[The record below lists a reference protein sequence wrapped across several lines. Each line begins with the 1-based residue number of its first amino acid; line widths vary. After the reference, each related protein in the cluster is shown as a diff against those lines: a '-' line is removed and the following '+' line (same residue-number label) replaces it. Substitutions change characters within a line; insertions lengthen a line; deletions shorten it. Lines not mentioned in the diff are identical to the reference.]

1 MSSWHGSQLKYAL
14 GLGGLF
20 SFYGVVSVI
29 TLMLPGTFVG
39 YKYKILIIAIV
50 LLTLPFALLI
60 GFVASRRAA
69 KKKKKAEEA
78 AAAESAS
85 QTDSQPA
92 PAQKTAAPAGT
103 YDDITKGTEEAVQ
116 FLKSSNLGEAGQD
129 AIYSLPWF
137 LVAGPP
143 KSGKSSLL
151 LSSNLNF
158 HTLPGQRQ
166 SEQKMVRPTAG
177 VEWRVTS
184 DAVFI
189 DTAGRYQT
197 EGFDGDEWSALLEN
211 IRKYRP
217 NRPLDGMIL
226 VLDAQAIQH
235 SDEREAEETAKVMRT
250 RLDDAM
256 QRLKVKFPVYVV
268 FTNSDS
274 MEGFRD
280 SFSASKNEDKTL
292 VWGSTIPLEKSENAQ
307 AMFDGEYEILQNA
320 VMKRRITRLSAPFPA
335 VRQLRIFNFPL
346 HFGAARRRF
355 GAFMNALFRPNPFS
369 ENPFLRG
376 FYFAAVPSSNGAS
389 GAVRTA
395 GQGYFTERFFR
406 DVLLRDKDLVK
417 TFQSQKARPPIF
429 GWSLTI
435 LGMAFV
441 VLLLV
446 LSAVS
451 LFSNKQML
459 SDAEVRGERVLTIVK
474 ADAGKNPFAKSE
486 DEVRRELSAV
496 EDLRQLLARL
506 DDYDRNGPPIY
517 MRFGLYSGEKV
528 FKKSLLPMYFSVIE
542 QRFKA
547 PAVRKLE
554 ADLRKFADSSAVFNP
569 NQISQEQEQVL
580 DKHYEMLKAYLMLS
594 GDFRAKAQGA
604 DVVLALKDYWVSESK
619 VPSDMKLTAL
629 QQLDFWAKQIDRDD
643 SEVRFPRISTNAKLV
658 EDARRKL
665 QALPPVFRYYSRKV
679 TEISKEIDDRVGQT
693 NVSAILTRN
702 GTDTSTMDG
711 TYSVPSAFTRS
722 GYELMKT
729 AISEAEQ
736 KLSEDDWVM
745 GESAKKDV
753 AQATDAARLED
764 RYFRDYAD
772 HWRNFIKGVDVKAYK
787 NKTDA
792 AAALQSFSSANSP
805 MKILLREV
813 AKNTNLSAPLE
824 NPGWIDWLM
833 SFFESKKTGDTGGT
847 QPEKEFRP
855 LFAFVGSSD
864 KPDAAPIEKYQSEI
878 GKAFNDFSTVSE
890 DRMKKIAEQMANEED
905 PIRIVAREKAVGNL
919 LAGFSETPSGQE
931 TAALLQKPIG
941 NLKSLLGAGAKQ
953 QLAKIWAE
961 QILPEAA
968 DVQKGYPFEDGQAE
982 VDLTKLTAF
991 LNPTDGKFS
1000 KFYDDKL
1007 SRYFEESNGR
1017 LRVKETS
1024 ELQFSDDFVEYI
1036 NGAIELRK
1044 ALFGTN
1050 PTPKFEYEFALRPV
1064 RDGLIEVTIDGQK
1077 ITSEGT
1083 GSMKGTFPAGS
1094 SAETGVLINL
1104 VSVAGGQTPS
1114 GSPGGFGDASASSQT
1129 YQGNWG
1135 LFRFVDSSNPT
1146 KQPGGEYL
1154 LTFSVGGKSASATI
1168 KPSGGDLFDRA
1179 IFRKAKA
1186 PQNFLK

>member
-1 MSSWHGSQLKYAL
+1 MIMSSWHGSQLKYAL

-20 SFYGVVSVI
+20 SFYGIVSVA

-39 YKYKILIIAIV
+39 YKYKILIIALV
-50 LLTLPFALLI
+50 LLTLPFALII

-69 KKKKKAEEA
+69 KKKKEEEA
-78 AAAESAS
+78 AAGKASEAEGNA
-85 QTDSQPA
+85 A
-92 PAQKTAAPAGT
+92 PPQKTAAPAGT
-103 YDDITKGTEEAVQ
+103 YDDITRGAEEAVQ
-116 FLKSSNLGEAGQD
+116 FLKNSNLGEAGRD

-158 HTLPGQRQ
+158 HSLPGQRQ
-166 SEQKMVRPTAG
+166 SEQKLIRPTAG

-197 EGFDGDEWSALLEN
+197 DGVDGDEWSALLET

-226 VLDAQAIQH
+226 VLDARAILR
-235 SDEREAEETAKVMRT
+235 SDEREAEESAKVVRA

-256 QRLKVKFPVYVV
+256 QRLKVRFPVYVV
-268 FTNSDS
+268 FSNSDS
-274 MEGFRD
+274 LEGFRD
-280 SFSASKNEDKTL
+280 SFSVSKKEDKTL
-292 VWGSTIPLEKSENAQ
+292 VWGATIPLEKSDNAQ
-307 AMFDGEYEILQNA
+307 ALFDSEYEMLQNA
-320 VMKRRITRLSAPFPA
+320 VMKRRISRLSAPFPP

-346 HFGAARRRF
+346 HFGSARRRF

-376 FYFAAVPSSNGAS
+376 FYFTAVPSSNGAP
-389 GAVRTA
+389 GGTA
-395 GQGYFTERFFR
+395 AAGYFTERFFR

-417 TFQSQKARPPIF
+417 IFQSQRTRPPIF
-429 GWSLTI
+429 GWALTL
-435 LGMAFV
+435 LGAAF
-441 VLLLV
+441 VLLLLI
-446 LSAVS
+446 LSGVS

-459 SDAEVRGERVLTIVK
+459 ADAEIRGEKVLTIVK
-474 ADAGKNPFAKSE
+474 ADAGKNPFEKNE
-486 DEVRRELSAV
+486 EEVRRELSAV

-517 MRFGLYSGEKV
+517 MRFGLYSGDKV
-528 FKKSLLPMYFSVIE
+528 FKKSLLPIYFSVIE

-554 ADLRKFADSSAVFNP
+554 ADLRKFADSTATFNP
-569 NQISQEQEQVL
+569 NQISPEQEKVL
-580 DKHYEMLKAYLMLS
+580 DKHYELLKAYLMLS
-594 GDFRAKAQGA
+594 GDFREKAQGA
-604 DVVLALKDYWVSESK
+604 DVVLALKDYWVTESK
-619 VPSDMKLTAL
+619 VPADLKLTAL

-643 SEVRFPRISTNAKLV
+643 SEARFPRISVNAKLV
-658 EDARRKL
+658 EDARKKL

-693 NVSAILTRN
+693 TVRAILTRN
-702 GTDTSTMDG
+702 GADTSTMDG
-711 TYSVPSAFTRS
+711 AYTVPSAFTRS
-722 GYELMKT
+722 GYESMKV

-772 HWRNFIKGVDVKAYK
+772 HWRNFVKGVDVKAYK
-787 NKTDA
+787 NKNEAT
-792 AAALQSFSSANSP
+792 AALQSFSSANSP

-833 SFFESKKTGDTGGT
+833 SFFQSKKSGDTGGT

-855 LFAFVGSSD
+855 LFAFVGTSD

-878 GKAFNDFSTVSE
+878 GKAFNDLSGVSE
-890 DRMKKIAEQMANEED
+890 DRLKKIAEQMANDED
-905 PIRIVAREKAVGNL
+905 PIRILAREKAIGNL

-931 TAALLQKPIG
+931 LAALLQKPIG
-941 NLKSLLGAGAKQ
+941 NLKTLLGAGAKQ

-961 QILPEAA
+961 QILPEAM
-968 DVQKGYPFEDGQAE
+968 DVQKGYPFEDGQVE
-982 VDLTKLTAF
+982 TDLTKLTAF

-1000 KFYDDKL
+1000 KFYDERL
-1007 SRYFEESNGR
+1007 SRYFEESSGR
-1017 LRVKETS
+1017 LKVKDTS
-1024 ELQFSDDFVEYI
+1024 ELQFADDFVEYL
-1036 NGAIELRK
+1036 NSAIELRK

-1050 PTPKFEYEFALRPV
+1050 PTPKFEYEFALRPLK
-1064 RDGLIEVTIDGQK
+1064 DGLIEVTIDGQK
-1077 ITSEGT
+1077 LTSEGT
-1083 GSMKGTFPAGS
+1083 GSMKGTFPAGT

-1104 VSVAGGQTPS
+1104 VSLSGGQTPS
-1114 GSPGGFGDASASSQT
+1114 ASPGGFGDSSAKSQT

-1135 LFRFVDSSNPT
+1135 LFRFVDASSPA

>member
-1 MSSWHGSQLKYAL
+1 MSSWHGSQMKYAL

-20 SFYGVVSVI
+20 SFYGIISVA

-39 YKYKILIIAIV
+39 YKYKILIIALV
-50 LLTLPFALLI
+50 LITLPFALLI

-69 KKKKKAEEA
+69 KKKKNEEA
-78 AAAESAS
+78 AATQAAETSPDAA
-85 QTDSQPA
+85 QP
-92 PAQKTAAPAGT
+92 QKLATPAGS
-103 YDDITKGTEEAVQ
+103 YDDITKGAEEAVQ
-116 FLKSSNLGEAGQD
+116 FLKSSNLGEAGRE
-129 AIYSLPWF
+129 AVYSLPWF

-158 HTLPGQRQ
+158 QNLPSQRQ
-166 SEQKMVRPTAG
+166 SEQKLLRPTAG

-197 EGFDGDEWSALLEN
+197 EGVDGEEWAALLET

-226 VLDAQAIQH
+226 VLDAQSILR
-235 SDEREAEETAKVMRT
+235 SDERATDESAKVVRA
-250 RLDDAM
+250 RLDEAM
-256 QRLKVKFPVYVV
+256 QRLKVRFPVYVV
-268 FTNSDS
+268 FSNSDS
-274 MEGFRD
+274 IEGFRD
-280 SFSASKNEDKTL
+280 SFSSSKNEDKTL

-307 AMFDGEYEILQNA
+307 ALFDGEYEILQNS
-320 VMKRRITRLSAPFPA
+320 VMKRRITRLSAPFPP

-346 HFGAARRRF
+346 HFGSARRRF
-355 GAFMNALFRPNPFS
+355 GAFMSALFRPNPFS

-376 FYFAAVPSSNGAS
+376 FYFTAVPSANGAS
-389 GAVRTA
+389 GAASAA
-395 GQGYFTERFFR
+395 GAGYFTERFFR

-417 TFQSQKARPPIF
+417 TFQSQKTRPPIL
-429 GWSLTI
+429 GW
-435 LGMAFV
+435 AFTLFSAALV
-441 VLLLV
+441 LLLLV
-446 LSAVS
+446 LSGIS

-459 SDAEVRGERVLTIVK
+459 VDAEIRGERVLTIVK
-474 ADAGKNPFAKSE
+474 ADSGKNPLEKNE
-486 DEVRRELSAV
+486 DEVRRELGAV

-517 MRFGLYSGEKV
+517 MRFGLYSGDQV
-528 FKKSLLPMYFSVIE
+528 FKKSLLPTYFAVVE

-554 ADLRKFADSSAVFNP
+554 ADLRKFADSSAIFNP
-569 NQISQEQEQVL
+569 NQMTQEQEKLL
-580 DKHYEMLKAYLMLS
+580 DKHYDMLKAYLMLS
-594 GDFRAKAQGA
+594 GDFQQKAQGA

-619 VPSDMKLTAL
+619 IPPDLKLTAL
-629 QQLDFWAKQIDRDD
+629 QQLDFWAKQIDRPDA
-643 SEVRFPRISTNAKLV
+643 EVRFPRISLNAKLV
-658 EDARRKL
+658 EDARKKL

-679 TEISKEIDDRVGQT
+679 TEISKEIDDRVGPT
-693 NVSAILTRN
+693 TVEAILTRN
-702 GTDTSTMDG
+702 GADTSTMDG
-711 TYSVPSAFTRS
+711 TYTVPSAFTRS
-722 GYELMKT
+722 GYEMMKT
-729 AISEAEQ
+729 AITEAEQ

-772 HWRNFIKGVDVKAYK
+772 HWRNFTKGVDVKAYK
-787 NKTDA
+787 NKNDA
-792 AAALQSFSSANSP
+792 NLALQSFSSANSP

-824 NPGWIDWLM
+824 NPGWIDWIM
-833 SFFESKKTGDTGGT
+833 SIFESKKSGDTGGT

-855 LFAFVGSSD
+855 LFVFVGSSD

-878 GKAFNDFSTVSE
+878 GKVNNDFSGISE

-905 PIRIVAREKAVGNL
+905 PIRIVAREKAIGAL
-919 LAGFSETPSGQE
+919 LSGFSESPSGQE
-931 TAALLQKPIG
+931 LATLLQKPVG
-941 NLKSLLGAGAKQ
+941 NLKTLLGAGAKQ
-953 QLAKIWAE
+953 QIAKLWAE

-968 DVQKGYPFEDGQAE
+968 DIQKGYPFEDGQAE
-982 VDLTKLTAF
+982 VDLTRLTAF

-1000 KFYDDKL
+1000 KFYDDRL

-1017 LRVKETS
+1017 LKVKDTS
-1024 ELQFSDDFVEYI
+1024 ELQFADDFVEYL
-1036 NGAIELRK
+1036 NGMIELRK
-1044 ALFGTN
+1044 AFFGSS

-1064 RDGLIEVTIDGQK
+1064 KDGLIEVTIDGQK

-1083 GSMKGTFPAGS
+1083 GSMKGTFPAGT
-1094 SAETGVLINL
+1094 SAETGVLISL
-1104 VSVAGGQTPS
+1104 ASLSGGPTPS
-1114 GSPGGFGDASASSQT
+1114 GSPGGFGDSSSSTQT

-1135 LFRFVDSSNPT
+1135 LFRFVDASNPT
-1146 KQPGGEYL
+1146 KQAGGEYL
-1154 LTFSVGGKSASATI
+1154 LTFSVGGKTASATI
-1168 KPSGGDLFDRA
+1168 KPSGGDLFDRT
-1179 IFRKAKA
+1179 IFKKVKV